1 MKKAEVSTGFRHDKI
16 SIFDK
21 KVDISFSN
29 TGHYCIEIENGY
41 VDPFD
46 IKYNIIIFSIHL
58 ELMSVEKKQ
67 SSYKL
72 HR

>member
-1 MKKAEVSTGFRHDKI
+1 MKKAEVSTGFRNDKI

-29 TGHYCIEIENGY
+29 TGYYCIKIENGY

-46 IKYNIIIFSIHL
+46 IKNNIIIFSIHL
-58 ELMSVEKKQ
+58 ERMSVEKKQ

-72 HR
+72 HK